1 VWRPRTWLG
10 RLLAAFGIGV
20 ALAFTFVVILGLGVF
35 SGPGFMGRVCPD
47 AKAVAPQNTAAL
59 QFFTGLPRVVD
70 IAHRGAS
77 TLMPEHS
84 SAAYELALT
93 QGADVL
99 ELDLR
104 LTRDGVLL
112 VAHDSTLKR
121 TLGLDASVSELT
133 VPELQR
139 LAGARMPQ
147 SLEQVFSRFPTARL
161 NLELKDESNDA
172 ARALAELIA
181 RQRVGGRVLV
191 ASVHQ
196 AVLEEFRK
204 ATGGAVATSAS
215 AKEAL
220 GYIVS
225 DLMLPRPC
233 PAAYSALQLP
243 ALGWLGVTRRGFI
256 ERAHERGLAVHFWT
270 IDDAGR
276 MRALVDAGADGIMT
290 NRPDLLAQVLG
301 RR

>member
-1 VWRPRTWLG
+1 MS
-10 RLLAAFGIGV
+10 FGVG
-20 ALAFTFVVILGLGVF
+20 ALLAFTFVLVVILGLGVL
-35 SGPGFMGRVCPD
+35 SGPRFMGRVCPD
-47 AKAVAPQNTAAL
+47 AKAVAPQNTPVL
-59 QFFTGLPRVVD
+59 PFFRGVPPVLD

-77 TLMPEHS
+77 ALLPEHS
-84 SAAYELALT
+84 AAAYELALT

-104 LTRDGVLL
+104 LTLDGVLL

-121 TLGLDASVSELT
+121 TLGLDASLSKLT

-139 LAGARMPQ
+139 LAGARMPL
-147 SLEQVFSRFPTARL
+147 SLDQVFSRFPAARL

-172 ARALAELIA
+172 AEALAELIA
-181 RQRVGGRVLV
+181 RHGAGARVLV

-196 AVLEEFRK
+196 AVLDEFRK
-204 ATGGAVATSAS
+204 VTGGEVATSAS
-215 AKEAL
+215 AREAL
-220 GYIVS
+220 GYVIG
-225 DLMLPRPC
+225 DLMMKRPC

-243 ALGWLGVTRRGFI
+243 ALGWLGLTRRGFVQ
-256 ERAHERGLAVHFWT
+256 RAHERGLAVHFWT
-270 IDDAGR
+270 VDDAVA

-290 NRPDLLAQVLG
+290 NRPDLLAQVLE